1 MTHRSATAVV
11 PGLPAGVLGQ
21 IARCERAY
29 LWPGAVA
36 AALAGWKQAVH
47 QPAAGLFR
55 DAVRAGCLCCDP
67 LEHRDVLER
76 ALVALG
82 PRARRALLAQVAP
95 LDDRFRQRTFHDP
108 FTAPDLAWWR
118 RRA

>member
-1 MTHRSATAVV
+1 MTSATAVV

-21 IARCERAY
+21 LARCERVH

-36 AALAGWKQAVH
+36 AAFAGWKQAVH
-47 QPAAGLFR
+47 QPAAQLHR
-55 DAVRAGCLCCDP
+55 DAVGAGCLCCDP

-82 PRARRALLAQVAP
+82 PRARRALLAQVTP
-95 LDDRFRQRTFHDP
+95 LDDHFIRRTVHDP
-108 FTAPDLAWWR
+108 LTAPDLAWWR